1 MHLIVSKTS
10 ASNPARANKLVTAAE
25 ALRLIHDGDTVATGG
40 FVGIGFAEGI
50 AVALKERFIATQV
63 ETGLGAPRRLTLVYA
78 AGQGDG
84 EEPGLSHFSHA
95 GLVEHVSGGH
105 WDLVPKL
112 QAPATS
118 GAIDSY
124 NLPQGVITHLLREI
138 AAGKLGTLS
147 RIAPELPSSTRAT
160 AAARSTPRP
169 PKRWC
174 GEPARGSAG
183 RARRRSRQP

>member
-1 MHLIVSKTS
+1 MHLNVSKTS

-25 ALRLIHDGDTVATGG
+25 ALRLIHDGDTVATDGFVGIG

-105 WDLVPKL
+105 WGMVPKL
-112 QAPATS
+112 HAPATS
-118 GAIDSY
+118 CAIDSY
-124 NLPQGVITHLLREI
+124 NLPQSVITHLLREI
-138 AAGKLGTLS
+138 AAGKPGSLS
-147 RIAPELPSSTRAT
+147 RIAPELPS
-160 AAARSTPRP
+160 
-169 PKRWC
+169 
-174 GEPARGSAG
+174 
-183 RARRRSRQP
+183 